1 MAFKSIKGTVSRTFL
16 VVNVHIVRIVAGYNT
31 FYVYLSGFS
40 KRAGYFS
47 FSFMKRFS
55 SNFAL

>member
-1 MAFKSIKGTVSRTFL
+1 MSFKSIKGKVSRTFPI
-16 VVNVHIVRIVAGYNT
+16 VNVHIVKIVAGYNN
-31 FYVYLSGFS
+31 FNIYLSGFS